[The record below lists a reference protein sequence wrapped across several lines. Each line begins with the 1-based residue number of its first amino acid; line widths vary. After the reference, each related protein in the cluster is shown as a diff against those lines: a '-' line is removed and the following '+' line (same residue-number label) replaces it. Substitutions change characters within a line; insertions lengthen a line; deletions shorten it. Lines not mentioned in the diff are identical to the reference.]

1 LAIIKTKKNPHSFF
15 LDDKETLM
23 NNLFN
28 ISTVPANFA
37 VANCP
42 LPFVQDPLAA
52 SNSTLNP
59 DYCKFGCCIPCPA
72 QNLVTIEK
80 KKDHDNGLFILK
92 YYSFIKKIGQKMV
105 SWQQTLYASSHL
117 FSHLFF

>member
-1 LAIIKTKKNPHSFF
+1 
-15 LDDKETLM
+15 M

-28 ISTVPANFA
+28 ISAVPANFV

-42 LPFVQDPLAA
+42 LPFVQDPLVA

-72 QNLVTIEK
+72 QNLVTK
-80 KKDHDNGLFILK
+80 RKRKR
-92 YYSFIKKIGQKMV
+92 S
-105 SWQQTLYASSHL
+105 
-117 FSHLFF
+117 